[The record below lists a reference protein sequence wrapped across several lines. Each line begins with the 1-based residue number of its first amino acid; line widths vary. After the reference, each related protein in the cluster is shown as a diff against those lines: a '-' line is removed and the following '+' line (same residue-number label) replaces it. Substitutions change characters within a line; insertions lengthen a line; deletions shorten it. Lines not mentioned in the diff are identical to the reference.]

1 MWRVARRIS
10 THRSLT
16 TDLQV
21 TAPGELP
28 ATLTEDDQDLGSLI
42 ICLPYVQDV
51 CKEQGWWL
59 PRNAVRSCM
68 RQRCACVRWTVGL
81 DLDSHLRTLCV
92 HGVAHLLGCVG
103 LLLAATICRAVRCDD
118 PW

>member
-1 MWRVARRIS
+1 MLAVCARR
-10 THRSLT
+10 
-16 TDLQV
+16 
-21 TAPGELP
+21 
-28 ATLTEDDQDLGSLI
+28 
-42 ICLPYVQDV
+42 VQGTRLV
-51 CKEQGWWL
+51 ASPK
-59 PRNAVRSCM
+59 
-68 RQRCACVRWTVGL
+68 RCAKLHAPTLRLLSFDAGL